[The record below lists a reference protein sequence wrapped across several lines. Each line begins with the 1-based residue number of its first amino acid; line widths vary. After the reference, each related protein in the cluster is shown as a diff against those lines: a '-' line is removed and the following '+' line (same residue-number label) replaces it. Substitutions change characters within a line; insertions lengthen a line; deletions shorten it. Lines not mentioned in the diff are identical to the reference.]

1 MSISCIICQESIS
14 ETQAKVV
21 ISPWIRQL
29 GIKQRTSKFLNC
41 LNCGFG
47 FFSYRYLDEEMNYI
61 YNDYRGKK
69 YVSVRSRWEPW
80 YDLKYNLNHDQEAWV
95 SMRLQILTKFLD
107 KFAMKPNVVVDI
119 GGDRGQYIPNLGQ
132 QMSVVIDKSGKEL
145 VQGVIRKSSLS
156 EVYEPDLI
164 ILSHVLEHVANPI
177 ATIEE
182 LFSYSNII
190 YIEVPYGVPLIS
202 KKRSSKV
209 RFLVKLASSISPF
222 FWRKYSMPATGK
234 KSGNGVLIQSEHISF
249 FSEVSMMALAKISN
263 SRILLEVNEMT
274 TPDGSMAKVIQC
286 LLFKQN

>member
-1 MSISCIICQESIS
+1 VSISCIICQESIS